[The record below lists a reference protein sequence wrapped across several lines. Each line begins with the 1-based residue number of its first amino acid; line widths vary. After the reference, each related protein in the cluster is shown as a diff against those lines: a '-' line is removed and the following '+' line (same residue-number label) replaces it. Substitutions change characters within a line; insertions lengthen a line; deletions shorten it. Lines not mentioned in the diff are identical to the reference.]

1 MSTIQE
7 LLQKGRALLKDFPQ
21 PPLEA
26 RILLQKASNLPEN
39 IVYARPE
46 RELSRRQGRQ
56 FYKLI
61 SRRRQGFPLAYLTG
75 EKEFWSIP
83 FRVSP
88 GVFIPRPETELV
100 VEKVLELSSRRE
112 ETIVDIGTG
121 CGNIALSLAIELP
134 QAQIMATDTSQKAL
148 KAARV
153 NAELQ
158 NVSRVQFVRGRLF
171 SPLKKL
177 DFRQKCDFIVSNPPY
192 VSESE
197 WAELAQEIK
206 SYEPKKAMVA
216 GVTGLEFIQRLIHG
230 AQPFL
235 KPGGWL
241 LVEIGEGQEESVV
254 TLFDSGWKNVE
265 SFDDLA
271 HIPRL
276 VCAQKK

>member
-1 MSTIQE
+1 
-7 LLQKGRALLKDFPQ
+7 LLQKGRALLQDFPQ

-26 RILLQKASNLPEN
+26 RILLQKASNLPEET
-39 IVYARPE
+39 VYAQPE

-88 GVFIPRPETELV
+88 GVFIPRPETELM
-100 VEKVLELSSRRE
+100 VEKVLELSSRGE

-121 CGNIALSLAIELP
+121 CGNIALSLALELP
-134 QAQIMATDTSQKAL
+134 KAQIMATDTSQKAL
-148 KAARV
+148 KVARV
-153 NAELQ
+153 NAEFL
-158 NVSRVQFVRGRLF
+158 NVSQVQFIRGRLF

-177 DFRQKCDFIVSNPPY
+177 DFKQKCDFIVSNPPY

-206 SYEPKKAMVA
+206 NYEPKKAVVA
-216 GVTGLEFIQRLIHG
+216 GVTGLEFIQKLIHG

-235 KPGGWL
+235 KPGGYL
-241 LVEIGEGQEESVV
+241 LVEIGEGQEESVFSF
-254 TLFDSGWKNVE
+254 FDSDWKNVE

-271 HIPRL
+271 HIPL
-276 VCAQKK
+276 LILAQKK

>member
-1 MSTIQE
+1 LSTIQE
-7 LLQKGRALLKDFPQ
+7 LLQKGRTLLQDFPQ
-21 PPLEA
+21 PAPDA
-26 RILLQKASNLPEN
+26 RILLQKASNLPEET
-39 IVYARPE
+39 VYARPE
-46 RELSRRQGRQ
+46 RKLSRRQERQ

-100 VEKVLELSSRRE
+100 VEKVLEFSSQGE

-121 CGNIALSLAIELP
+121 CGNIALSLARELP

-148 KAARV
+148 KVARA

-158 NVSRVQFVRGRLF
+158 NVSQVQFVRGNLF

-177 DFRQKCDFIVSNPPY
+177 DFKQKCDFIISNPPY

-206 SYEPKKAMVA
+206 NYEPKKAVVA
-216 GVTGLEFIQRLIHG
+216 GVTGLEFIQKLIHG

-235 KPGGWL
+235 KPGGYL
-241 LVEIGEGQEESVV
+241 LVEIGKGQQESVI

-276 VCAQKK
+276 ILAQKK

>member
-7 LLQKGRALLKDFPQ
+7 LLQKGRALLQDFPQ
-21 PPLEA
+21 PALEA
-26 RILLQKASNLPEN
+26 RILLQKASNLPEET
-39 IVYARPE
+39 VYARPE
-46 RELSRRQGRQ
+46 RELSRRQERQ

-61 SRRRQGFPLAYLTG
+61 SRRRQRFPLAYLTG

-83 FRVSP
+83 FRVSS

-100 VEKVLELSSRRE
+100 VEKVLELSSRGE

-148 KAARV
+148 KVARV

-158 NVSRVQFVRGRLF
+158 SVSQVQFVRGNLF

-177 DFRQKCDFIVSNPPY
+177 DFKQKCDFIVSNPPY

-206 SYEPKKAMVA
+206 NYEPKKAVVA
-216 GVTGLEFIQRLIHG
+216 GVTGLEFIQKLIHG

-235 KPGGWL
+235 KPGGYL
-241 LVEIGEGQEESVV
+241 LVEIGEGQEESVI
-254 TLFDSGWKNVE
+254 TLFDSGWKDAECFN
-265 SFDDLA
+265 DLA
-271 HIPRL
+271 QIPR
-276 VCAQKK
+276 VVAAQRK

>member
-7 LLQKGRALLKDFPQ
+7 LLLKGRAFLKDFALPA
-21 PPLEA
+21 LEA
-26 RILLQKASNLPEN
+26 KILLQKASNLSEETF
-39 IVYARPE
+39 YAQPE
-46 RELSRRQGRQ
+46 RELSRRQERQ

-61 SRRRQGFPLAYLTG
+61 SRRRQRFPLAYLTG

-83 FRVSP
+83 FRVFP

-100 VEKVLELSSRRE
+100 VEKVLELSSRGD

-121 CGNIALSLAIELP
+121 CGNIALSLARELP
-134 QAQIMATDTSQKAL
+134 QALITATDTSQKAL

-158 NVSRVQFVRGRLF
+158 NVSRVQFVRGSLF

-177 DFRQKCDFIVSNPPY
+177 DFKQKCDFIVSNPPY

-197 WAELAQEIK
+197 WTELALEIK
-206 SYEPKKAMVA
+206 NHEPKKAVVA
-216 GVTGLEFIQRLIHG
+216 GVTGLEFIQKLIHG

-235 KPGGWL
+235 KPGGYL
-241 LVEIGEGQEESVV
+241 LVEIGEDQEESVI
-254 TLFDSGWKNVE
+254 TFFDSGWKSVE

-271 HIPRL
+271 RIPRL
-276 VCAQKK
+276 ILAQKK